1 MASSALQQRLEFV
14 GQCGLGIRRKA
25 DMPQRQASRVE
36 TVQRHPVPRAR
47 ASVPPP
53 SYSGSRHPDWC
64 VDCASTPDPAS
75 ERRLSSARAAC
86 ALLRRSIWLCEI
98 KPRLALSIASRALL
112 SSSLWHLPTIGGL
125 SAYCCRRP
133 ATEEAARRGSG
144 KRNDSCCSFTGFE

>member
-1 MASSALQQRLEFV
+1 
-14 GQCGLGIRRKA
+14 
-25 DMPQRQASRVE
+25 MPQRQASRVE

-75 ERRLSSARAAC
+75 ERRLSSAGAAC

-98 KPRLALSIASRALL
+98 KQGKLLKDFALMFHTFVSASIQLP
-112 SSSLWHLPTIGGL
+112 SS
-125 SAYCCRRP
+125 A
-133 ATEEAARRGSG
+133 
-144 KRNDSCCSFTGFE
+144 N